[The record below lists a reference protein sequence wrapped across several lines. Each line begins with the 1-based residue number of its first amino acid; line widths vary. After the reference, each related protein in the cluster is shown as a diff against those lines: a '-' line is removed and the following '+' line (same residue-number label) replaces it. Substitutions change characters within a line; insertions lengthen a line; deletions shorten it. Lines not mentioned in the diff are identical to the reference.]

1 MNAFREYW
9 TFSVIRGA
17 LTTVAAIAIFV
28 TPQAASS
35 LLSVPVLITLAVV
48 CYATYSAIDA
58 AFLLM
63 LRQML
68 PERAKRGPSLYW
80 QAAYS
85 TFAAGLLYM
94 VTYGAINLRW
104 ALWIAA
110 SQAAVSAW
118 AEWAI
123 ARDTHVQYGCL
134 SCYTTSMVL
143 ASCALGLPTAGHLSP
158 TSVSLALA
166 TYVGLYGAS
175 ELLLGARM
183 LLLEYRTTHPAHPIP
198 TFVPAT
204 RESPVF
210 SCLTVPHVAI
220 STSRVCSDC
229 PAEFICKDPSLAGQ
243 IVSLMTSRQPAV
255 VQSIRMTTLLRQ
267 SVSH

>member
-17 LTTVAAIAIFV
+17 LMTVAAIAIFV

-68 PERAKRGPSLYW
+68 PESAKRGPSLYW
-80 QAAYS
+80 QAAYG

-104 ALWIAA
+104 ALGIVA

-118 AEWAI
+118 AEWSI

-143 ASCALGLPTAGHLSP
+143 ASCALGLPTVSHLSA

-183 LLLEYRTTHPAHPIP
+183 LFLEYRTTHPAHLIP
-198 TFVPAT
+198 TFLPAT
-204 RESPVF
+204 MESPVF
-210 SCLTVPHVAI
+210 SCLTVPDVAI

-229 PAEFICKDPSLAGQ
+229 PAESICKDPSLAGQ

-255 VQSIRMTTLLRQ
+255 VRSMRMTTLLRQ